1 VDTQAE
7 WDLIVRC
14 RDGSTAAFEP
24 LVRAHEKRALVV
36 AELLL
41 GDADDAADAVQESF
55 VRAYRSLARLREGSD
70 FGAWFRSI
78 LRNHCMD
85 RLRAVSRRRRIP
97 IDDATAAEAGWTEP
111 AGSSVIEEQQ
121 MAAAVRDALGR
132 ISPEHREI
140 LMLKEVEDMSYAEI
154 ALAMDIPMGTVA
166 SRLYHARAALRRAAL
181 AAGLSPRE
189 GAA

>member
-14 RDGSTAAFEP
+14 RDGSTTAFEP
-24 LVRAHEKRALVV
+24 LVRAHEKRALAV

-121 MAAAVRDALGR
+121 LAAAVRDALGR